1 VKRKEKLLDEE
12 KEKVEILKK
21 SRRVYRTARMK
32 YEAIHKL
39 TSFHSARKMCKV
51 LKVNERGYYQWLK
64 QEKRRNAR
72 IKAEIGLVNQVAHVF
87 HESKETY
94 GSRKIHRQLV
104 NLDLPISEWKVR
116 QIMRRNGLYSVV
128 KKNYKAYSYKKLNTR
143 YEEDLLRQNFTV
155 DTPNQVRVSDITYI
169 KTTLGWH
176 YLACVMDLYNR
187 EVIGYSTSKN
197 IDTELVKR
205 ALSNAI
211 AKYPEVEGT
220 VFHSD
225 RGSPYASAGLKN
237 ILEVHGIVTLHV
249 QIRMPLR
256 QLLHGEF
263 YRLPQKRMHL
273 SKAVFLPFRC
283 GERSLSIHRTLL

>member
-1 VKRKEKLLDEE
+1 
-12 KEKVEILKK
+12 
-21 SRRVYRTARMK
+21 MK

-51 LKVNERGYYQWLK
+51 LKVNERGYYQWLR
-64 QEKRRNAR
+64 QEKRRNER
-72 IKAEIGLVNQVAHVF
+72 IKAEIGLVQQVAWIF

-94 GSRKIHRQLV
+94 GSSKIHRQLM
-104 NLDLPISEWKVR
+104 NQDLPISEWKVR
-116 QIMRRNGLYSVV
+116 QIMRRNGFYSVV
-128 KKNYKAYSYKKLNTR
+128 KKKYRAYSYKKLNTR

-155 DTPNQVRVSDITYI
+155 EEPNRVWVSDITYI

-205 ALSNAI
+205 ALGNAI

-225 RGSPYASAGLKN
+225 RGSQYASAGLKN
-237 ILEVHGIVTLHV
+237 VLEAHG
-249 QIRMPLR
+249 MR
-256 QLLHGEF
+256 QSMSRSGCPYDNSCMESFFACLKKECIYRRQYFSPSDVEKDLFQYIELF
-263 YRLPQKRMHL
+263 YNRKRMHSFLDYL
-273 SKAVFLPFRC
+273 SPVSYRIQKQAC
-283 GERSLSIHRTLL
+283 ISAS